1 MDENETPFLLVY
13 IMPSQ
18 EIDFYLSPEKSRAD
32 LYQKMMMGISIA
44 NTKWGASVIEGA

>member
-18 EIDFYLSPEKSRAD
+18 EIDFFKSRKSRAD